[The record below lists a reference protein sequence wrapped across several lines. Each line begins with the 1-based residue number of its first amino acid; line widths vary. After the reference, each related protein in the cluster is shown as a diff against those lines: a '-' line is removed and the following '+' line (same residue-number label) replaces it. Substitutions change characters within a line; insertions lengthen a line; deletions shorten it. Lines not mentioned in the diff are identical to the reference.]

1 MNKNKFNKSRVL
13 IKYGILIMSISFI
26 ITGIHRDE
34 VRIVFK
40 KAINICLE
48 CIGIG

>member
-1 MNKNKFNKSRVL
+1 MINRIKMRFIQCFIFFFAIGLLMVGVL
-13 IKYGILIMSISFI
+13 NQEYEAVY
-26 ITGIHRDE
+26 R
-34 VRIVFK
+34 

>member
-1 MNKNKFNKSRVL
+1 MKKVITRYIILLTSLCL
-13 IKYGILIMSISFI
+13 ISYGLYREEYKM
-26 ITGIHRDE
+26 
-34 VRIVFK
+34 VFK

>member
-1 MNKNKFNKSRVL
+1 MKSDLRIWIPRVS
-13 IKYGILIMSISFI
+13 IIAAAVIFIVVGI
-26 ITGIHRDE
+26 
-34 VRIVFK
+34 VRQEQLAVLK

>member
-1 MNKNKFNKSRVL
+1 MKKISLLKIYSKHFILVVSVIMIGIGITREENMIVL
-13 IKYGILIMSISFI
+13 Q
-26 ITGIHRDE
+26 
-34 VRIVFK
+34 

>member
-1 MNKNKFNKSRVL
+1 MNKNKLFQIRIVITVIAIL
-13 IKYGILIMSISFI
+13 FITYGILD
-26 ITGIHRDE
+26 GE
-34 VRIVFK
+34 AEIVLK

>member
-1 MNKNKFNKSRVL
+1 MNKNKFNKNEIL
-13 IKYGILIMSISFI
+13 TKYGILIMSISFI
-26 ITGIHRDE
+26 ITGIYRDE

>member
-1 MNKNKFNKSRVL
+1 MRGKLLR
-13 IKYGILIMSISFI
+13 YGILIMSILFI
-26 ITGIHRDE
+26 IIGIYRKE
-34 VRIVFK
+34 TSIVLK

>member
-1 MNKNKFNKSRVL
+1 MISRMKLQFVRCSILVLAVAVLMIGVLNQEYEAVFN
-13 IKYGILIMSISFI
+13 
-26 ITGIHRDE
+26 
-34 VRIVFK
+34 